1 MPIQHTIETKQKALE
16 INLDPI
22 IYGAF
27 AEIGAGQEVARH
39 FFRAGA
45 AAGTIAKTM
54 SAYDKKYS
62 DDIYGAESHGRYVC
76 ESRLYKML
84 THEYDLMEERLRDE
98 RPNTTFFAF
107 ADTISAI
114 NFKKTNKGHGWMGL
128 RFQLDST
135 QAPNDIVLHVKMM
148 DNDNGLQQ
156 QAVGI
161 LGVNLIYACF
171 RYHNDVDMLVKS
183 LLDGLRDRVEV
194 DMLRISGS
202 HFRDIDNRVICLKMV
217 KYGLSAVT
225 MFNHVG
231 EPIHPSEVLYKQS
244 LLVVRGSYRPTT
256 LVNMDMIK
264 AATEQFK
271 QEIEVDALRVTT
283 LAEITLD
290 NLMQDGELDE
300 NDFLDRVTLLCAQR
314 QMVLVTNCEKHEKL
328 INYFADYRIPKLGL
342 VVGAQILLNIVNETY
357 YQNLHGSLLLAFGAL
372 FNHNVKMY
380 IYPVRQSMEE
390 TTLMN
395 CSNLPI
401 PEGIKFLYRY
411 LLESKHIEDVHD
423 VHPELLHIYSKDVL
437 RMIRND
443 EAGWERLVPATVA
456 KLIKDQCLFNY
467 PCQNIQIAY

>member
-1 MPIQHTIETKQKALE
+1 MAIQHTIETKQKALE
-16 INLDPI
+16 INLDTA

-84 THEYDLMEERLRDE
+84 QHEYDLMEERLREE

-135 QAPNDIVLHVKMM
+135 QPPNDIVLHVKMM

-156 QAVGI
+156 QAVGV

-171 RYHNDVDMLVKS
+171 RYYDDIDMLVKS

-194 DMLRISGS
+194 DMMRISGPY
-202 HFRDIDNRVICLKMV
+202 FRDIDNRLLCLKMI
-217 KYGLSAVT
+217 KMGLSPVT
-225 MFNHVG
+225 MFNHAG

-244 LLVVRGSYRPTT
+244 LLIVRGSYRPTT

-264 AATEQFK
+264 SATEQFK
-271 QEIEVDALRVTT
+271 QEIEVDAKRVTT

-290 NLMQDGELDE
+290 NLMLEGEIDE
-300 NDFLDRVTLLCAQR
+300 QDFLDRVTLLCAQR

-328 INYFADYRIPKLGL
+328 IHYFADYRIPKLGL
-342 VVGAQILLNIVNETY
+342 VVGAQILLNLINETY
-357 YQNLHGSLLLAFGAL
+357 YQNVHGSLLLAFGSL

-380 IYPVRQSMEE
+380 IYPIRKGNDDA
-390 TTLMN
+390 LMN

-401 PEGIKFLYRY
+401 PEGTKFLYRY
-411 LLESKHIEDVHD
+411 LLEAKHIEDVHD
-423 VHPELLHIYSKDVL
+423 AHAELLHIYSTEVL
-437 RMIRND
+437 RMIRAD
-443 EAGWERLVPATVA
+443 EHGWERLVPATVA